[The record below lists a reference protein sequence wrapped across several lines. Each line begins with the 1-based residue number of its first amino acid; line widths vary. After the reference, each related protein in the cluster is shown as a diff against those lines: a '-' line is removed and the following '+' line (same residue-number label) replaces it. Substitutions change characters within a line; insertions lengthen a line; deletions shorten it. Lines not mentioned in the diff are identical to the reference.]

1 MTNAKIALAKFT
13 NDSIASDNSP
23 TESVMYHAM
32 VFITMVMMATTTE
45 AHNRVFGDTLVN
57 KFMGWVLG

>member
-13 NDSIASDNSP
+13 NDSIASDNKL
-23 TESVMYHAM
+23 TESVMYQAM

-45 AHNRVFGDTLVN
+45 AHSRVFGDILLN
-57 KFMGWVLG
+57 KFMACIVK